1 MTKVVLSNEE
11 KGLLLKPVVGQG
23 GWQSLLRRLQR
34 QLDGSV
40 LSLTPADVQRIGRYR
55 ERYGSGGWQGRL
67 AFLRRVSLD
76 SAA

>member
-1 MTKVVLSNEE
+1 MMRIVLSNDEVT
-11 KGLLLKPVVGQG
+11 LLLKPVVGQG

-34 QLDGSV
+34 QLEGSV
-40 LSLTPADVQRIGRYR
+40 LVLGPADVQKIVRYR

-67 AFLRRVSLD
+67 GFLRRISFD